1 MSPTGPE
8 NPVGEAVSRCKPCTR
23 KRWTNRPSM
32 GGAMRRSAFPCR
44 EGKRALVLEVE
55 MQSSNRMGERLF
67 GPEDAEK
74 DAEPGA
80 GRGFVFTRDEAF
92 FLRMRKRA
100 GYR

>member
-44 EGKRALVLEVE
+44 EGRRALVLEVE
-55 MQSSNRMGERLF
+55 NRWGYGFLGQRTLRKTQNL
-67 GPEDAEK
+67 AQ
-74 DAEPGA
+74 
-80 GRGFVFTRDEAF
+80 GRGL
-92 FLRMRKRA
+92 FLRETKPFF
-100 GYR
+100 